1 MPHITAGAMVATI
14 VMLAHLQF
22 AQSKMTPTVPGTPG
36 DPVWQGIVRLGDGRA
51 FVTDGGFAIEA
62 AIARPATLPERE
74 LPGKVLQDYFN
85 AAHKDECRLSELT
98 AAATGKTY
106 STPTGIAVNATYVN
120 YLRRVLPAGAVRLR
134 TTSPNQP
141 VIIIAGGKAVG
152 VLMPVKQ

>member
-1 MPHITAGAMVATI
+1 MPHITAGAMIAII
-14 VMLAHLQF
+14 VMTAHLVL

-51 FVTDGGFAIEA
+51 FVTDGGFAIDA

-85 AAHKDECRLSELT
+85 AAHKDECHLSELT
-98 AAATGKTY
+98 ASATGKTY

-120 YLRRVLPAGAVRLR
+120 YLRRILPARTVRLR
-134 TTSPNQP
+134 TTSPSQP
-141 VIIIAGGKAVG
+141 VIIIFDGKAVG